1 MPRRVIASN
10 SMRAGRLVRPARLS
24 LCAAAALAAVSAAV
38 PAQAAEFP
46 IAAAAL
52 AQPFGGQSVADFYA
66 TRDHRPLWLKDG
78 SGAAMVLLD
87 LLRTADADGLDPT
100 RYPVGELSRAVRSAW
115 GGSAA
120 QLRQADRM
128 LSEAFVAYV
137 RDLKRTPQV
146 PIVWV
151 DPTLKPSAP
160 NPRALLEAADKA
172 PDLER
177 WLTDMRFMN
186 PIYARLRNAIARGE
200 GGDPRLL
207 RLNLERAR
215 ALPSGPGRFILVNAT
230 AQRLTMY
237 ENGEPVD
244 SMKVVVGKPE
254 TQTPLYAG
262 YVRYAILN
270 PYWNVPDNLVS
281 DRIAANVLSR
291 GPAYLRAARYE
302 VLADWSSEPA
312 RLDPAKVDWRQ
323 VAAGANALRV
333 RQLPGADNAMGKI
346 KFEFPNP
353 LGIYLH
359 DTPEKHLMLKEQRQF
374 SNGCVRLEDAE
385 RLGRWLFQGPLPSAG
400 SEPEQRVDLPQIVPI
415 YITYLTAHPVGG
427 TIARGPDPY
436 KRDVGARLA
445 VASPEG
451 NSNAV
456 AR

>member
-1 MPRRVIASN
+1 MPRRVNASN

-151 DPTLKPSAP
+151 DPTLKPNAP

-244 SMKVVVGKPE
+244 SMKVVVGKAKNP
-254 TQTPLYAG
+254 TPMMAA
-262 YVRYAILN
+262 YVRFAALN
-270 PYWNVPDNLVS
+270 PYWYVPPDLAAE
-281 DRIAANVLSR
+281 RIAPNVLKDGLPYLQRQGYQVMSDWADSTSVIDPETIDWKAVADGSKEVHIR
-291 GPAYLRAARYE
+291 QQPGPY
-302 VLADWSSEPA
+302 
-312 RLDPAKVDWRQ
+312 
-323 VAAGANALRV
+323 
-333 RQLPGADNAMGKI
+333 NAMGQM
-346 KFEFPNP
+346 KFMFPNDQ
-353 LGIYLH
+353 GIYLH
-359 DTPEKHLMLKEQRQF
+359 DTPQKELLTEASRLF
-374 SNGCVRLEDAE
+374 SGGCVRLEDAP
-385 RLGRWLFQGPLPSAG
+385 RLGRWLFGEPLQAESKQAELTR
-400 SEPEQRVDLPQIVPI
+400 SLPKPVPLF
-415 YITYLTAHPVGG
+415 ITYLTVMPDG
-427 TIARGPDPY
+427 TELATYPDIY
-436 KRDVGARLA
+436 GRDKQELA
-445 VASPEG
+445 MTGSPTM
-451 NSNAV
+451 AV
-456 AR
+456 R

>member
-1 MPRRVIASN
+1 MIPTVELELRHQADSELSGVYA
-10 SMRAGRLVRPARLS
+10 AR
-24 LCAAAALAAVSAAV
+24 
-38 PAQAAEFP
+38 
-46 IAAAAL
+46 
-52 AQPFGGQSVADFYA
+52 DY
-66 TRDHRPLWLKDG
+66 RPLWLTSGGTIAPAG
-78 SGAAMVLLD
+78 SQLIELIESASID
-87 LLRTADADGLDPT
+87 QLDPSALHS
-100 RYPVGELSRAVRSAW
+100 GELKSAVAVLQQDSSPGARARAELALSRAFVDYVRAIRRAPATAMTYEHQSLRPAVPDRDDALW
-115 GGSAA
+115 AAAAAPSLFNYVEQMRWMHPLYA
-120 QLRQADRM
+120 QLRRGALAAEQ
-128 LSEAFVAYV
+128 SGE
-137 RDLKRTPQV
+137 P
-146 PIVWV
+146 
-151 DPTLKPSAP
+151 DPAVLD
-160 NPRALLEAADKA
+160 NL
-172 PDLER
+172 
-177 WLTDMRFMN
+177 
-186 PIYARLRNAIARGE
+186 ARLR
-200 GGDPRLL
+200 
-207 RLNLERAR
+207 
-215 ALPSGPGRFILVNAT
+215 ALPPMAKGRAILVDA
-230 AQRLTMY
+230 ASARLWMY
-237 ENGEPVD
+237 EDGRPVD